1 MATLKQRL
9 HRKNSSGTYDTIH
22 LETGADCITGTLAI
36 ANGGTGATT
45 AANARTNLG
54 AAASSH
60 THTIGQVTSL
70 QSEINS
76 LKTSVSSGKA
86 AIASAVTGK
95 GVQTAADASFQTM
108 ANNINAIPTGSP
120 ALTVDDSDEFYNSD
134 DYVGNYP
141 YPQGSA
147 PWFTIVTPF
156 HADQYLVQFQVPVET
171 VFAKIWIYTLDSNS
185 REGAIISFANN
196 TVLTTVQSSTN
207 LTVTNGHPYAQFTR
221 NSGFMFLH
229 RFNSSFVFGQT
240 FTMTWINFSMSENVL
255 NIQVDVNKNPQNFF
269 CIDSLTLTKGFK
281 LFCYR

>member
-22 LETGADCITGTLAI
+22 LETSADCITGTLGVTH
-36 ANGGTGATT
+36 GGTGATS

-60 THTIGQVTSL
+60 THTMDQVSNLTN
-70 QSEINS
+70 EINS

-108 ANNINAIPTGSP
+108 ANNINAISTGSP
-120 ALTVDDSDEFYNSD
+120 ALTIDDSDDFYNSD

-156 HADQYLVQFQVPVET
+156 HADQYLVQFQVPAET
-171 VFAKIWIYTLDSNS
+171 VIAKIWIYTLNSNS
-185 REGAIISFANN
+185 REGAIISFANK

-207 LTVTNGHPYAQFTR
+207 MTVTNGHPYAQFTR
-221 NSGFMFLH
+221 NNGFMFLH
-229 RFNSSFVFGQT
+229 RFNSSFVFGHS
-240 FTMTWINFSMSENVL
+240 FAMTWINFSMSENVL
-255 NIQVDVNKNPQNFF
+255 NIQVDLNKNPTNFF
-269 CIDSLTLTKGFK
+269 CVDTIALIKGFK